1 MAEPANERDEEH
13 ARGDEYDLSPE
24 DEEELMRRCDEAEAH
39 PERLIPFDEVVPPQ
53 AKLAG

>member
-13 ARGDEYDLSPE
+13 ERGDEYDLSPE
-24 DEEELMRRCDEAEAH
+24 DEEELMRRCDEADAH
-39 PERLIPFDEVVPPQ
+39 PERLIPFDEVVPPP